1 MSYLL
6 DANACIRYLNGRSQQ
21 LRRRINV
28 ADRRQI
34 LLCSVVEAELYFGAA
49 KSADPPKSLAKQLQF
64 VARFRSLT
72 FDSKAARAYGPIRA
86 KLEQAGTPIGAND
99 LMIAA
104 IAIANQATLVTRNTA
119 EFQRVP
125 GLLLED
131 WEL

>member
-6 DANACIRYLNGRSQQ
+6 DANACIRYLNGRSPQ
-21 LRRRINV
+21 LRRRIN
-28 ADRRQI
+28 ATDRRQI

-49 KSADPPKSLAKQLQF
+49 KSADPTKTLAKQLQF

-72 FDSKAARAYGPIRA
+72 FDSNAARAYGPIRA
-86 KLEQAGTPIGAND
+86 KLEQAGTPIGSND

-104 IAIANQATLVTRNTA
+104 IAIANQATLVTRNTP